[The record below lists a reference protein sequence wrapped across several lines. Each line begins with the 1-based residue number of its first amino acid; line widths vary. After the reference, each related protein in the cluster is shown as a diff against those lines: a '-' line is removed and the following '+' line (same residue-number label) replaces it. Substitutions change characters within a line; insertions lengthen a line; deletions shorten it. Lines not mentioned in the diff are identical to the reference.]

1 MVQQDKLKPCVV
13 KVLSSNEMRWG
24 NIPSISQNMV
34 GSRRYYRARRMK
46 MKKTKD
52 EDLDKEPTN
61 EAMQCQ
67 MKKERGFITFVLAPF
82 AQPGTALP

>member
-1 MVQQDKLKPCVV
+1 
-13 KVLSSNEMRWG
+13 
-24 NIPSISQNMV
+24 
-34 GSRRYYRARRMK
+34 MK